1 MSLRPKILYIYLYT
15 ALKFVNEVIYMDFR
29 KATDELCARI
39 DHDDIAGAL
48 GVSIQ
53 TVRQARMAP
62 DVPAHR
68 SPPDQW
74 EKVLIRLAEE
84 RLSHYRKLIDR
95 LNVARVAEN
104 AE

>member
-1 MSLRPKILYIYLYT
+1 
-15 ALKFVNEVIYMDFR
+15 MDFR

-39 DHDDIAGAL
+39 DHDDIAEAL

-53 TVRQARMAP
+53 TVRQARMAAN
-62 DVPAHR
+62 VPAHR

-74 EKVLIRLAEE
+74 EKALIRLAEK

-95 LNVARVAEN
+95 LNAQPVDHDAD
-104 AE
+104 